1 MFEIS
6 AKQTFYFRIQS
17 YQHLNNF
24 KHSWSSDKANKNK
37 NNSKTNPLSI
47 VIESMKK
54 KVNGHIYFE
63 HKCCSQ
69 EWEFLK
75 FLGGNHL
82 EIADDIFCI
91 ACKKC
96 WFYSEAL
103 FNDNQN

>member
-24 KHSWSSDKANKNK
+24 KHSRSSDKANKNK

-54 KVNGHIYFE
+54 RLMVTYILNI
-63 HKCCSQ
+63 
-69 EWEFLK
+69 
-75 FLGGNHL
+75 NV
-82 EIADDIFCI
+82 A
-91 ACKKC
+91 AR
-96 WFYSEAL
+96 SES
-103 FNDNQN
+103 F